1 MFQGK
6 KILLGV
12 TGSIAAYKSLLLVR
26 LLIREGATVRVIQTP
41 ASRDFVTSLSLSTLS
56 RHPVLSDL
64 FAADTWANHVEL
76 GRWADIFLIAP
87 LSCNTLAKMAQ
98 GLCDNLLLAT
108 YLSAVCPVVVAPA
121 MDEDMWRHPSNR
133 TNLERLRSFGNLIIP
148 VRNGELASGLYGDG
162 RMAEPEEIMD
172 FVGGILKGKDGGMPV
187 DTRADAKGTDES
199 ERETYPSLEGYE
211 RVPNSVRNEVHGRS
225 SAGGE
230 KGRTTTDRDLA
241 GKRVLVTAG
250 PTYEAIDP
258 VRFIGNHSSGKMGI
272 ALAEELAG
280 RGAQVDLVL
289 GPSVLSTHQAGITTH
304 RVISA
309 AEMYNA
315 CMESF
320 RKSDIAIMSAAV
332 ADYTPVE
339 VAAEKIKKSD
349 SDSLML
355 ELTRTKDILKA
366 LGDIKKKGQ
375 VLVGFALE
383 TRDEKAYALSKLQ
396 TKNADLIVLNSAKDE
411 GAGFG
416 VDTNKITIFS
426 KDGQEWSYEQKPKQQ
441 VAKDIVDQV
450 VKLLYV

>member
-1 MFQGK
+1 MGALPFILYLMFQGK

-41 ASRDFVTSLSLSTLS
+41 ASRDFVTPLSLSTLS

-76 GRWADIFLIAP
+76 GRWADILLIAP

-121 MDEDMWRHPSNR
+121 MDEDMWRHPSTR
-133 TNLERLRSFGNLIIP
+133 ANLERLRSFGNLIIP
-148 VRNGELASGLYGDG
+148 VGNGELASGLYGDG
-162 RMAEPEEIMD
+162 RMAEPEEILD
-172 FVGGILKGKDGGMPV
+172 FVGRMLKGKDENVPM
-187 DTRADAKGTDES
+187 DTRADAKGTE
-199 ERETYPSLEGYE
+199 
-211 RVPNSVRNEVHGRS
+211 
-225 SAGGE
+225 
-230 KGRTTTDRDLA
+230 DLA
-241 GKRVLVTAG
+241 GKRALVTAG

-289 GPSVLSTHQAGITTH
+289 GPSALSTHQQGITMH

-309 AEMYNA
+309 AEMYKA

-320 RKSDIAIMSAAV
+320 KQSDIAIMSAAV

-339 VAAEKIKKSD
+339 VAPEKIKKSG
-349 SDSLML
+349 SDSLVL
-355 ELTRTKDILKA
+355 ELARTKDILKA
-366 LGDIKKKGQ
+366 LGGIKKKGQ

-383 TRDEKAYALSKLQ
+383 TRDERAYALGKLQ
-396 TKNADLIVLNSAKDE
+396 TKNADLIVLNSARDE